1 MSRSPMG
8 RGFTLLEVLIAMLV
22 LSISFLWLLKAE
34 TQGIDMSVR
43 SKFITTSTLLAQE
56 KIAGI
61 ISGEELV
68 TPGSDQG
75 DFGEDFLGYTYTE
88 EIEPTPL
95 DGYYKYTLNIIWGQ
109 GGNLETQFVSFLS
122 LP

>member
-1 MSRSPMG
+1 MG

-43 SKFITTSTLLAQE
+43 SKFITTSTLLAQQRLAE
-56 KIAGI
+56 IT
-61 ISGEELV
+61 SGEESIAA
-68 TPGSDQG
+68 GGDQG
-75 DFGEDFLGYTYTE
+75 DFGEDFEGYTYTE

-95 DGYYKYTLNIIWGQ
+95 DGYYKYTLNVIWGK
-109 GGNLETQFVSFLS
+109 GGSLETQFISFLS
-122 LP
+122 VP